1 MLGLGI
7 EETTATTGTGTLT
20 LSAVSQRAR
29 IANIFG
35 INDPVAYVA
44 ISGNGD
50 LEWGVGRA
58 AAGNTL
64 VRPTTILASI
74 VSNTYSEGGGPIS
87 LSGTSTIRVVEHSG
101 ATASCSPAVR
111 TPAAAAYYNPVSP
124 ASNAGGTLALVANRT
139 FAVPIRAPEF
149 PTLTGVGLVVTT
161 AVAGTCYLG
170 IAENYINSSGQM
182 QPGRLLGNGSVS
194 TGTTGIKTDTASYAP
209 KLRPGHLYWQL
220 IQGSAA
226 ATIRAF
232 SGTASLNILGFS
244 SSDGITPYQALYVDQ
259 ASAPYGGLSDLS
271 GVSFSISSSL
281 SGTPHMFLTS

>member
-1 MLGLGI
+1 MLGVGI

-74 VSNTYSEGGGPIS
+74 VSNTYSEGGGPIA
-87 LSGTSTIRVVEHSG
+87 LSGVSTIRVVEHHG
-101 ATASCSPAVR
+101 AAASSVPAIR
-111 TPAAAAYYNPVSP
+111 TPPAAGYFNPAAITNSI
-124 ASNAGGTLALVANRT
+124 GGTIALVANRL
-139 FAVPIRAPEF
+139 FAVPIKAPEY
-149 PTLTGVGLVVTT
+149 PDLTGLGCVVTT

-170 IAENYINSSGQM
+170 IAENYVDTNGRM
-182 QPGRLLGNGSVS
+182 KPGRVLGTGSVS

-209 KLRPGHLYWQL
+209 KLKPGHQYWAL
-220 IQGSAA
+220 IEGTAA
-226 ATIRAF
+226 ATIRAIA
-232 SGTASLNILGFS
+232 ASAMLNQLGFS
-244 SSDGITPYQALYVDQ
+244 SSDGITPNQCLFSDIGA
-259 ASAPYGGLSDLS
+259 APWGSDLS
-271 GVSFSISSSL
+271 GTTFSLTSGL
-281 SGTPHMFLTS
+281 SGVPHMFLTS